1 MGTCVVWAGTLSP
14 TKHGHVMLDMLN
26 VMLYPTTS
34 SSHQIGGHRL
44 RVKVNWSKC
53 LKCCPDDPG
62 RIFEPIKILEMLE
75 GLHPSWGGAANDAL
89 SGKSKY
95 EQLVSHQPSHIKPL
109 RLNNFDI
116 YVHLHHRLL
125 NRSFS
130 LLYMI
135 IIISSVLSQIL
146 FYNLRVYPIN
156 CADKPIPM
164 CQSANKLSSRRRRL
178 LRSLCNI
185 VLRLYVKIVKLYK
198 PPRSAAGV
206 LH

>member
-1 MGTCVVWAGTLSP
+1 MGTCVVWAGTLSNQAWP
-14 TKHGHVMLDMLN
+14 RYVR
-26 VMLYPTTS
+26 VRYAQCYVVPTTSSS
-34 SSHQIGGHRL
+34 SSHQIGGHCL

-62 RIFEPIKILEMLE
+62 RIFEPIKILKMLE

-125 NRSFS
+125 NSAFS

-135 IIISSVLSQIL
+135 IIICSVLSRIH
-146 FYNLRVYPIN
+146 FYNLRVYSIN
-156 CADKPIPM
+156 CADKPICHKALVSFHQGEGIFSEDFAP
-164 CQSANKLSSRRRRL
+164 
-178 LRSLCNI
+178 
-185 VLRLYVKIVKLYK
+185 
-198 PPRSAAGV
+198 
-206 LH
+206 